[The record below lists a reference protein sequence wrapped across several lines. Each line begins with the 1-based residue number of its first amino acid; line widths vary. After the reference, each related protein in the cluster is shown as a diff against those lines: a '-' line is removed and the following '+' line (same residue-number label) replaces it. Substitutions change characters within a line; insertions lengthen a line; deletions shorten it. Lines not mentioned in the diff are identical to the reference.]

1 MVTKAQG
8 ATDSRDYFFSLSHAI
23 GELLQGEEIFT
34 CQMRAEDSKFAR
46 LNHARIGQAGDVRQR
61 QIDLDLISGRRHARG
76 ALTVC
81 GERAADW
88 PRVRQLVAD
97 LRAIA
102 DAAPEDPFLAYNTD
116 LSTSSEDVGTASL
129 PAVEEVFGA
138 IERGTGGG
146 DLVGIYA
153 AGRMYRGFASSLGQR
168 NWHSSGSFNFDWS
181 LFDLAGRAVKG
192 AYAEVEWKPQTLV
205 AKLDASRVDL
215 SVLARPARVLEPGRY
230 RVYLAPAAMHEL
242 MSILAWGG
250 FSLRDRRTKVSPFL
264 RLHEGADSLSPMVSL
279 SEDIGGGT
287 APAFEAA
294 GFPRP
299 AQIPLVTAGRVDSC
313 LVSPRS
319 AVEYGVDTNGAD
331 EGESPIS
338 LDMAGGDLDIEQ
350 IAKEVHTGLI
360 VSNLWYL
367 NFSDRPACRTTGM
380 TRYAT
385 LWVENGEVQGPVDAM
400 RFDDSVYRILGC
412 NLVGLTRQRD
422 WIMDSDTYEWRS
434 QRTARLPGA
443 LVNDFALTL

>member
-1 MVTKAQG
+1 MASNGQG
-8 ATDSRDYFFSLSHAI
+8 ATDSRDYFFSLSESMR
-23 GELLQGEEIFT
+23 ELLCADEVFT
-34 CQMRAEDSKFAR
+34 CQMRAEDSTFAR
-46 LNHARIGQAGDVRQR
+46 FNHARIGQAGDVRQR

-88 PRVRQLVAD
+88 PRIRELVTD

-102 DAAPEDPFLAYNTD
+102 DVAPEDPFLAYNTD
-116 LSTSSEDVGTASL
+116 LAVSSEHVGTVAL
-129 PAVEEVFGA
+129 PPVENVFAA
-138 IERGTGGG
+138 IERGASGA
-146 DLVGIYA
+146 DLVGIYS
-153 AGRMYRGFASSLGQR
+153 AGGMYRGFASSLGQR
-168 NWHSSGSFNFDWS
+168 NWHSAGTFNFDWS
-181 LFDLAGRAVKG
+181 LFDAAGRAVKG
-192 AYAEVEWKPQTLV
+192 AYAGVEWNPQTLV
-205 AKLDASRVDL
+205 AKLKAGREDL
-215 SVLARPARVLEPGRY
+215 RVLARPVQILEPGRY

-250 FSLRDRRTKVSPFL
+250 FSLRDRMTKVSPFL
-264 RLHEGADSLSPMVSL
+264 RLHEGTGSLSPMVSL

-287 APAFEAA
+287 APAFEAS
-294 GFPRP
+294 GFARP
-299 AQIPLVTAGRVDSC
+299 ARTTLVADGRVESC

-319 AVEYGVDTNGAD
+319 AVEYGVETNGAD
-331 EGESPIS
+331 EGESPLS
-338 LDMAGGDLDIEQ
+338 LDMAGGGLDAKQ
-350 IAKEVHTGLI
+350 IVSELHTGLI

-422 WIMDSDTYEWRS
+422 WIMDPNTYEWRS

-443 LVNDFALTL
+443 LVDDFALTL